1 MKRQRRFTSEAQILK
16 SIEQCR
22 NRIKGK
28 RWQLSQRGFTSLEL
42 ENFHKSI
49 TRLEVRLKRLSD
61 ALAAFKTETFTF
73 MGEDRAVV
81 L

>member
-16 SIEQCR
+16 AIEECR
-22 NRIKGK
+22 DRIKGK
-28 RWQLSQRGFTSLEL
+28 KWELSQRPFTSLEL

-61 ALAAFKTETFTF
+61 ALAAFRTETMFF